1 MLLVKKLIPFVLLI
15 LTVSCKT
22 YKNVENL
29 QTITLSNAE
38 SDTLPPDFFYGIQA
52 GDKIK
57 LMDRSKRVYDIVF
70 QSVSEGNILGQ
81 LDLDPVKYRNL
92 DVSEFSIPLKNIIQV
107 RGIGSGKELE
117 VLDNPEIFYSD
128 LYKIKVGEKIL
139 LEMKNGDL
147 DYMYFR
153 EFRNGNLYGQSWG
166 SKKNNKNLPTRVVEI
181 PVTEVRKVKVR
192 RLNAPATAAFV
203 VGTSGAIIGILLLL
217 YSFNPIYLN

>member
-1 MLLVKKLIPFVLLI
+1 MLLVKKLIPLVLLI

-22 YKNVENL
+22 YKNVENM

-52 GDKIK
+52 GDKIR
-57 LMDRSKRVYDIVF
+57 LMDKSNRVYDIVF
-70 QSVSEGNILGQ
+70 HSVSDGNVLGK

-117 VLDNPEIFYSD
+117 GLDNPDIFYSD
-128 LYKIKVGEKIL
+128 LYKIKEGEKIL
-139 LEMKNGDL
+139 VEMENGDL
-147 DYMYFR
+147 DYMYFK
-153 EFRNGNLYGQSWG
+153 EFRNGNIYGQSWG
-166 SKKNNKNLPTRVVEI
+166 SEKKNKNLPTREVEI
-181 PVTEVRKVKVR
+181 PVAEVGKVKVY

-203 VGTSGAIIGILLLL
+203 VGTSGAIIGILFLL
-217 YSFNPIYLN
+217 YSLNPIYLN